1 MSSVVAAA
9 AAEGGENGS
18 GSASASSGEDQDQ
31 GSPFSTLSGDVV
43 EEATRVVDALR
54 ERLQRVQD
62 EFLRIEKFAN
72 LNMMA
77 CYKIL
82 KKHDKLCPHTV
93 CCRYYLERLHQLPWI
108 RADHSSVFV
117 VQMSDLFELLRGD
130 RTRKANGKKKKAS
143 ERDGA
148 QDFVRTTRKYW
159 VSPEDVSG
167 VKQNIA
173 QHLPVF
179 LVERERVKGLVE
191 AAAGESGDGV
201 APGFAGLTLPS
212 HADSQMTNSVY
223 LDNVHLELYHARLKK
238 APRAIAIRLRWYG
251 PAPTGS
257 VYVERKTHRESWTG
271 EESVKERFALPAAYI
286 VPYLQCKHTWEK
298 EESRLRAQHAKNDRE
313 RPTSGAE
320 LKKIKTL
327 FTEVQR
333 AIESKQLQPTLRTVY
348 MRTAFQVP
356 YDASVR
362 CSLDTSLAMLVENPA
377 GGPSCTALERW
388 YRDPSVPLHR
398 TEVTR
403 FPHAVLEI
411 KLALGE
417 GVAAPDWVNEL
428 VASGALTEVHKFSK
442 FMHGCAVLFPDTAQE
457 VPYWVDDVSLRDSLQ
472 HSASVETGA
481 ARVPRPGA
489 GDAAT
494 GAAAAAAADARTDAG
509 ERRGSRGSDEDGELT
524 HPLLL
529 ARDLEGRDA
538 SRHVVLDLIGD
549 ARAEAEGMREAAGR
563 RGAGFFADVKR
574 FFRRLP
580 GGGAGGGRAG
590 AGGGRAPSVPR
601 SVPMRVEP
609 KTFFANERTFLS
621 WLHTAVLIGTIGAA
635 LVGVHLGGSPS
646 GAPHKD
652 VHGNDRST
660 APLVIAMT
668 MLSASV
674 CLCAYATWTFV
685 WRGRAI
691 AARRTVAFHD
701 PTGPV
706 VMGAIMMCAMVVV
719 IIVTILQYERGGDL

>member
-417 GVAAPDWVNEL
+417 GV
-428 VASGALTEVHKFSK
+428 GALKEPQRDPGVVLIHVGEAKVGRLGTVALRLGRDPDNVVHLVRNQLEPKVHARFAEPRHLVLHDDNVLAKELRGVAAHVVQLLRDAGRLVGVTHTPHRGALAAHQALDEARS
-442 FMHGCAVLFPDTAQE
+442 GLAAEAVL
-457 VPYWVDDVSLRDSLQ
+457 L
-472 HSASVETGA
+472 HGA
-481 ARVPRPGA
+481 LKESGVQP
-489 GDAAT
+489 GDA
-494 GAAAAAAADARTDAG
+494 DRLW
-509 ERRGSRGSDEDGELT
+509 RSK
-524 HPLLL
+524 
-529 ARDLEGRDA
+529 
-538 SRHVVLDLIGD
+538 V
-549 ARAEAEGMREAAGR
+549 
-563 RGAGFFADVKR
+563 
-574 FFRRLP
+574 RLP
-580 GGGAGGGRAG
+580 GEVPGQRLAPLPKPIRAEVDEAEHLVALQAEAHGPVKDRVVARVLGRVQQRLDDGRALRVLPREVG
-590 AGGGRAPSVPR
+590 TRAPAKHQRRHVGNAVARRPWHGQRALVQAGVQELDLELVEER
-601 SVPMRVEP
+601 SVAQLVHKAHAVDGILVQDDEPM
-609 KTFFANERTFLS
+609 
-621 WLHTAVLIGTIGAA
+621 
-635 LVGVHLGGSPS
+635 HL
-646 GAPHKD
+646 
-652 VHGNDRST
+652 
-660 APLVIAMT
+660 
-668 MLSASV
+668 
-674 CLCAYATWTFV
+674 
-685 WRGRAI
+685 
-691 AARRTVAFHD
+691 
-701 PTGPV
+701 
-706 VMGAIMMCAMVVV
+706 
-719 IIVTILQYERGGDL
+719 